1 MKNKKAEKKL
11 NGEEKGY
18 LSGLLEAHRS
28 KINFLSE
35 KEQKNKQIQED
46 LKTAK
51 SIERKLSL
59 SNNRENRY

>member
-11 NGEEKGY
+11 NGEEKSY

-28 KINFLSE
+28 KIDFLSK

-46 LKTAK
+46 IKTAK
-51 SIERKLSL
+51 SVERKLSL
-59 SNNRENRY
+59 SN